1 MFYSDFSPRDVCRIQ
16 CINAQNKNFKLFL
29 VRVPTPLRGEKTKHG
44 KKQNIRRADARAEA
58 RAVGMDEIIQNA
70 CFV

>member
-1 MFYSDFSPRDVCRIQ
+1 MFYSDFSLRDVCQIQ
-16 CINAQNKNFKLFL
+16 CTNAQNKNFKLFL
-29 VRVPTPLRGEKTKHG
+29 VRVLAPSRREKTKHG

-70 CFV
+70 NFV